1 MSTMTSARFPFLA
14 RLGEASQ
21 RELANLPISRASAGQ
36 HLLSRGDD
44 AAGAYFVT
52 SGALRVYYLTKD
64 GREATL
70 YRVEPGGTCILAL
83 TSTFNREPYP
93 AWVDAGPQGAGFAR
107 LPAPAFRKMF
117 DAEPEFRGF
126 LFGVLSGRV
135 FELMRTLEEAGTAQ
149 MEERVARYLTRNADG
164 AGWSAPARPAGRRG
178 ALAPRARWCSAPCA
192 PDPRAAWCAPGACE
206 SRCSPLPPASRRA
219 SWRRDRPHL
228 LFHQV
233 IVTPPSADRGPR
245 PSVPRPPCVT
255 QPPCQARPP
264 YRAQPP
270 CLT

>member
-1 MSTMTSARFPFLA
+1 MSAVSAGGAVRAQPGYDACMSTVTSARFPFLA

-149 MEERVARYLTRNADG
+149 MEERVARYLTRNADADG
-164 AGWSAPARPAGRRG
+164 VVRASQAGIAAELGTAREVVFRALRALTARGLVRTGRLRIQV
-178 ALAPRARWCSAPCA
+178 LSLPRLR
-192 PDPRAAWCAPGACE
+192 RAAK
-206 SRCSPLPPASRRA
+206 LAS
-219 SWRRDRPHL
+219 
-228 LFHQV
+228 
-233 IVTPPSADRGPR
+233 
-245 PSVPRPPCVT
+245 
-255 QPPCQARPP
+255 
-264 YRAQPP
+264 
-270 CLT
+270 